1 MSYPVFNTVYTF
13 REIVSLD
20 LPDIPFLQFVY
31 NDKSCVI
38 QTSHITNEALLT
50 IPGMS
55 ESKWKFERITRE
67 YIPLFWYADDNIQAL
82 VDIKETKNAYWV
94 TPKGYPRESI

>member
-1 MSYPVFNTVYTF
+1 MLFPVFNTVYTF
-13 REIVSLD
+13 NEIMSLD

-31 NDKSCVI
+31 NDKECVI
-38 QTSHITNEALLT
+38 QTSHITNESLLT

-55 ESKWKFERITRE
+55 ESKWRYERTSRE
-67 YIPLFWYADDNIQAL
+67 YIPLFWYADDNIQTL

-94 TPKGYPRESI
+94 TPKGFPRELY